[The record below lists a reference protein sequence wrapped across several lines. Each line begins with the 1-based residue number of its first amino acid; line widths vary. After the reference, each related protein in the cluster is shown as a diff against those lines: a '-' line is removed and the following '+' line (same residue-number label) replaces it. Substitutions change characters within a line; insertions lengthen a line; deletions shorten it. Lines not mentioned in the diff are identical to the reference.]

1 MENGSL
7 PVRILCETFDLA
19 RSSYYAGLRA
29 LKRAQDKGFHD
40 RALWVRIG
48 EIWEMF
54 PGLGCKKLARYMG
67 VGKDRIGAVIAR
79 YYNPVKKRRP
89 KKKRAA
95 NKRRNI
101 LRNITEAFINSPQKA
116 LRGNWVIRDGKNK
129 YRKVIEPTRPYQLW
143 TGDWKELKIPIL
155 DITAYIFIIIDA
167 YTRQIKG
174 YHISL
179 IKDTCSA
186 LKAAKM
192 AITNSCKDRLF
203 QPDKLIMHTD
213 QGSAYISKEY
223 DTYWRSYK
231 VKLSY
236 AAPGK
241 PTQNPYSEGIISIL
255 SRFCLSHYEFSSV
268 VELDDV
274 VSNFVKDYNHNWWHE
289 HLGDISPNQRLENY
303 RQTSLISSN

>member
-19 RSSYYAGLRA
+19 RSSYYAGVKA
-29 LKRAQDKGFHD
+29 LEGREDKGCYD
-40 RALWVRIG
+40 KALWRRIG
-48 EIWEMF
+48 EIWKMF
-54 PGLGCKKLARYMG
+54 PGTGCKKLAQYLF
-67 VGKDRIGAVIAR
+67 VGKDRIRGVIRKYCGSAQ
-79 YYNPVKKRRP
+79 KKKP
-89 KKKRAA
+89 KKKPENR
-95 NKRRNI
+95 RRNI
-101 LRNITEAFINSPQKA
+101 LRCITEALISNPEKVK
-116 LRGNWVIRDGKNK
+116 RGNWVIRDGKNK
-129 YRKVIEPTRPYQLW
+129 YRKVIEPMRPYQLW
-143 TGDWKELKIPIL
+143 TGDWKELKIHIIN
-155 DITAYIFIIIDA
+155 ITVYIFIIIDA

-179 IKDTCSA
+179 IKDARSS
-186 LKAAKM
+186 LKASEM
-192 AITNSCKDRLF
+192 AITNSCKDPLF
-203 QPDKLIMHTD
+203 KPNKLIMHTD

-223 DTYWRSYK
+223 DTYWKSYG

-274 VSNFVKDYNHNWWHE
+274 VLKFVKDYNENWWHE
-289 HLGDISPNQRLENY
+289 KLANISPNQRLEHY